1 MKAALRVALLALA
14 TAAAFAGGLLAGHQ
28 PRAMGPAFEA
38 RGAGAAD
45 TRPFFAGF

>member
-14 TAAAFAGGLLAGHQ
+14 TAAAFAGGLLAGHGQ
-28 PRAMGPAFEA
+28 ASRTV
-38 RGAGAAD
+38 AAD